1 LNESP
6 LFRRS
11 SSEEKLAMFIKQ
23 FLNAR
28 IATNVPQL
36 GDACH
41 GSEAVKNTPTES
53 APGE

>member
-1 LNESP
+1 
-6 LFRRS
+6 
-11 SSEEKLAMFIKQ
+11 MFIKQ

-28 IATNVPQL
+28 IAMNVPQL

-41 GSEAVKNTPTES
+41 GSEAAKNAPTES